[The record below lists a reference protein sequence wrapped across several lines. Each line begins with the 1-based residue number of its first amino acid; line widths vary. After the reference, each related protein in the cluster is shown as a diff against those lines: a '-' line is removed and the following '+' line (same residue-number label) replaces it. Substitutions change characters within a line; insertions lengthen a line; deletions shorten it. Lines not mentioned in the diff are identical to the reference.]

1 MKFKIALILG
11 KILYLIGKPF
21 GKSTN
26 LPGEIALKICPSLF
40 SQFKFS
46 GKVLAVTGSN
56 GKTTTAN
63 TVAHILSECGYCVI
77 NNAKGSNLTGGVATT
92 LITNSNFSGN
102 VSADFVVLEVDE
114 RYSRLI
120 FKDFS
125 PDLMLVTNLFR
136 DQLTRNGNVDVIISK
151 LTEAIKPKTKLVLN
165 ANDPIS
171 SLLAPENER
180 VYYSMN
186 KTSESEEK
194 SVNIT
199 HDAKVCPKCFGKM
212 TYDYFH
218 YNHIGAF
225 KCDNCGY
232 TNESPKYVCDNVDF
246 ESGMFEINSVKTQ
259 TQYKS
264 VFNFLN
270 VTAAVSLCCEA
281 GIPIEDATK
290 AASSFIVSK
299 QRFDEFSLGDRKAV
313 MILSKNQNPVSFDQS
328 ISYLL
333 AQEGEK
339 TVIVYVNNINH
350 THQKDTTWLYDIS
363 FERLSDKISS
373 IVCTGPRAY
382 DLAVRLKF
390 SDFDMKC
397 VQVEPELSKLKK
409 VVDKTEGTV
418 YILTEL
424 YDAQAILNVISKGE
438 EK

>member
-1 MKFKIALILG
+1 MKFKIALLAG
-11 KILYLIGKPF
+11 KLLYLIGKPF

-26 LPGEIALKICPSLF
+26 LPGEIALKICPDLF
-40 SQFKFS
+40 SKFKFS
-46 GKVLAVTGSN
+46 GKILAVTGSN

-63 TVAHILSECGYCVI
+63 TVAHILSECGYSVI

-92 LITNSNFSGN
+92 LITNSSFKGAVLS
-102 VSADFVVLEVDE
+102 DFVVLEVDE

-125 PDLMLVTNLFR
+125 PDYMLVTNLFR
-136 DQLTRNGNVDVIISK
+136 DQLTRNGNVDVIVSK

-171 SLLAPENER
+171 SLLASENER
-180 VYYSMN
+180 VYYSMD
-186 KTSESEEK
+186 KTEESSEV

-212 TYDYFH
+212 KYDYFH

-225 KCDNCGY
+225 ACENCGY
-232 TNESPKYVCDNVDF
+232 TNEVPKYFAKNVDF
-246 ESGMFEINSVKTQ
+246 ESGEFEVNGIKVT

-270 VTAAVSLCCEA
+270 VTAAVALCCEA
-281 GIPIEDATK
+281 GLSIEDAAK
-290 AASSFIVSK
+290 GASSFIVSR
-299 QRFDEFSLGDRKAV
+299 QRFDEFEFNGRRAV

-363 FERLSDKISS
+363 FERLEGKISS

-382 DLAVRLKF
+382 DLAVRLKL

-397 VQVEPELSKLKK
+397 VEVEPELSKLKK
-409 VVDKTEGTV
+409 VVDKTAGTV

-424 YDAQAILNVISKGE
+424 YDAQAILNVISGGH